1 MQAFRRLSRE
11 KHPDKNR
18 HDIETSTR
26 DYQVLTQAKLV
37 LLDAEMRKKYDGDL
51 VDSGARN
58 QDALPLLCNICAGAI
73 GRHAKKCLKGFGHK
87 NPLIEEYYTTKQEY
101 NDRIKGNWNEDHEKK
116 KFANCFFHMLQQF
129 KTADWIKLYALA
141 SIPDKTQ
148 CEDLP
153 IPEFVERILKDCSP
167 ASEIPA
173 SRISATKPFVPSP
186 ADVKKLFDASLLRQS
201 TKTTAQSSS
210 ISELSMY
217 DLSSLSEEELR
228 LICQYFGLSY
238 EKTATRKHLTKELSS
253 FVPTVHVEMEPN
265 GQHAQ
270 PSSICQRCAI
280 VKVWHHVL
288 VPASGSFSLKPVCRE
303 CLINLQTNQA
313 EGWLKLGKSLLET
326 DKKHLE
332 AVLAMYRLSGE
343 ICPSEI
349 AIIAEAKALFSCR
362 QNTRVVIFGKDVL
375 RKNTLQKNNAQ
386 ILTYLV
392 AESHLRIAQDWDG
405 SELLEKADKYDETAN
420 WIENSGFC
428 GDEKTRNIK
437 LTAMKMRLDCFDKH
451 KQAVETKAH
460 VVFSHL
466 LEAIRQGSLLKVF
479 VVLQNDNREV
489 MHLCFQR
496 LSKESP
502 DSYSQ
507 FSEMLLNLCHADA
520 KLKQNDPTGA
530 INQVADVFWNGY
542 PLFQANEGDMHL
554 VEYVIHFTCQ
564 LLKAKFSLPLEK
576 LREVTVDN
584 FLQCLQLTQ
593 DELLTP
599 PDIESRKWPN
609 VANVD
614 GFNMKMFHKY
624 EIAVKRLVKSKK
636 WAPFDAALSYY
647 DLVKASN
654 HPSQILVTLITSAQW
669 FARQMSVSRSKK
681 VMQYWCKKMITRL
694 TNLAAALAFE
704 FGTHPYLQYYV
715 ARMVIGLQFSASII
729 TGFGN
734 QEDVERI
741 AVHLKWLVSAG
752 RHCPLHK
759 IPIISPT
766 EAVVMHLISQELHCD
781 YILALQ
787 DEVPPELRPM
797 SEAILRYQINEN
809 HLLRRCKLDD
819 PDEKAIRLTAMT
831 ELLAEKK
838 WSWEGVQRRLQS
850 SMVGLDAEGWLVN
863 NCKLSGPVASSGIQ
877 KLVGLEVNKKDFR
890 IHLLV
895 EERSY
900 LPVINQKQP
909 LLSWE
914 DIATG
919 VTMDQPESFFS
930 LEAIEPQET
939 PYHPFN
945 KVIFHPEG
953 LEGSQFLFS
962 MFHADY
968 LLKQLSMGFE
978 IQSHPPFQQ
987 RPSSEGLLKDLP
999 DYLKKA
1005 LLPIPCRGFS
1015 RSRVHRLWI
1024 QADTIEY
1031 DQQQDEDSIRWL
1043 FGEVKV
1049 AARCMPMFH
1058 TEDGELKDLSTDGP
1072 DPDSPEGEFVSDFN
1086 KYYEQ
1091 IGSHFPEFLRL
1102 KELCKVQFVGCFINS
1117 FNKALEDQKRKLESN
1132 EMNVEYRRMYLSNL
1146 QQGQETVRMSLD
1158 EWLREIKSQV
1168 SYINDDV
1175 VRQVQEQDA
1184 IPASNA
1190 EISHWL
1196 HTGDSSNIAQK
1207 IAREQVPSVAEI
1219 RQQVLRHHESNLKS
1233 FQSTVADL
1241 KKSSVICLSSA
1252 ESANRCR
1259 WVPAVSHYEEK
1270 EKSVKLYYGGISL
1283 MPKALKVSM
1292 SIGKGIFTGI
1302 KKVLLR
1308 SGLLDSTSSVKQ
1320 PPVKSFNPPR
1330 TRAAKPPADRRGDG
1344 SGRNRDPER
1353 DGSRRRRGSGG
1364 GGGNSGQG
1372 GKIFSNNSQNSYLL

>member
-1 MQAFRRLSRE
+1 MRQSRL
-11 KHPDKNR
+11 
-18 HDIETSTR
+18 
-26 DYQVLTQAKLV
+26 
-37 LLDAEMRKKYDGDL
+37 
-51 VDSGARN
+51 
-58 QDALPLLCNICAGAI
+58 
-73 GRHAKKCLKGFGHK
+73 
-87 NPLIEEYYTTKQEY
+87 
-101 NDRIKGNWNEDHEKK
+101 
-116 KFANCFFHMLQQF
+116 FHHQ
-129 KTADWIKLYALA
+129 
-141 SIPDKTQ
+141 
-148 CEDLP
+148 P
-153 IPEFVERILKDCSP
+153 I
-167 ASEIPA
+167 
-173 SRISATKPFVPSP
+173 
-186 ADVKKLFDASLLRQS
+186 DVKELFDASLLRQS
-201 TKTTAQSSS
+201 TYTTLQSSS

-217 DLSSLSEEELR
+217 DLSSLSENELR
-228 LICQYFGLSY
+228 LICQYFVLSY
-238 EKTATRKHLTKELSS
+238 EKTASREYLMKKLSS
-253 FVPTVHVEMEPN
+253 FVPAVHVEVQPN
-265 GQHAQ
+265 GQHSQ
-270 PSSICQRCAI
+270 PSSICQRCAT
-280 VKVWHHVL
+280 VKVWHDASFLACFVCNKRCCL
-288 VPASGSFSLKPVCRE
+288 NCLCKDRQKVPASGSFGLQPVCRE
-303 CLINLQTNQA
+303 CLIKLQTNQA

-326 DKKHLE
+326 DKKYLE
-332 AVLAMYRLSGE
+332 TVLAIYRLSGE
-343 ICPSEI
+343 ICPSGI

-362 QNTRVVIFGKDVL
+362 QNTRVVNFGKDVL
-375 RKNTLQKNNAQ
+375 RKGTLQKNNAQ

-392 AESHLRIAQDWDG
+392 AESHLRIAQDLDG
-405 SELLEKADKYDETAN
+405 SDLLEKADKYEETAN
-420 WIENSGFC
+420 WIENYGFC
-428 GDEKTRNIK
+428 GDEKTRNVK

-451 KQAVETKAH
+451 KQEVETKADA
-460 VVFSHL
+460 VFSHL

-479 VVLQNDNREV
+479 VILQNDNREV
-489 MHLCFQR
+489 MHLCFQK
-496 LSKESP
+496 LSKESS

-507 FSEMLLNLCHADA
+507 CSEMLLNLCQANA

-542 PLFQANEGDMHL
+542 PLFQANEGNMHL

-576 LREVTVDN
+576 LREVTVDS

-593 DELLTP
+593 DELLIP

-609 VANVD
+609 LSVD
-614 GFNMKMFHKY
+614 GCNMKMFYKY

-647 DLVKASN
+647 DLVTASN

-669 FARQMSVSRSKK
+669 FARQLSVSRSKK
-681 VMQYWCKKMITRL
+681 VLQYWCKKMITML

-715 ARMVIGLQFSASII
+715 ARMVIGLQFSASMI
-729 TGFGN
+729 TGFGS
-734 QEDVERI
+734 QEDAEGI

-766 EAVVMHLISQELHCD
+766 EAVLMHLISQELHCD
-781 YILALQ
+781 YILELQ

-809 HLLRRCKLDD
+809 HWLRRCKLDD
-819 PDEKAIRLTAMT
+819 PDEKALRLTAMT

-919 VTMDQPESFFS
+919 VTMDQPGSFFS

-939 PYHPFN
+939 LYHPFN

-978 IQSHPPFQQ
+978 IQSYPPFQQ

-1005 LLPIPCRGFS
+1005 LLPIPFRGFS

-1031 DQQQDEDSIRWL
+1031 DVQEDEDSIRWL
-1043 FGEVKV
+1043 FGEVKI

-1058 TEDGELKDLSTDGP
+1058 TEDGELKDLSTNGP

-1102 KELCKVQFVGCFINS
+1102 KELCKVQWLGCFINS

-1158 EWLREIKSQV
+1158 KTLREIKSQV

-1175 VRQVQEQDA
+1175 VRQVQEQGA

-1196 HTGDSSNIAQK
+1196 HTGNSSNIAQK

-1252 ESANRCR
+1252 ESASKCR

-1270 EKSVKLYYGGISL
+1270 EKGVKCYYGGISL
-1283 MPKALKVSM
+1283 TPKALKVTLSTD
-1292 SIGKGIFTGI
+1292 KGIFTGI
-1302 KKVLLR
+1302 KKVQLS
-1308 SGLLDSTSSVKQ
+1308 SGLLGSNSNVKQ

-1330 TRAAKPPADRRGDG
+1330 TSAARPPADRGGDG
-1344 SGRNRDPER
+1344 SGRNGNS
-1353 DGSRRRRGSGG
+1353 GSGSGG

-1372 GKIFSNNSQNSYLL
+1372 GKILPNNLQSS